1 MSDLLFYRFFRPPT
15 DPSTLGVWRASHS
28 GWFTFFRDDG
38 NIFVSPEVIGL
49 VCDTTFCF
57 SLHLYVLQAYC
68 LLLSFLICAKSRV
81 FNSRLSFV
89 RLSCVLI
96 FHFVPVLRLA
106 VSVEVCSFSHFF
118 LLSAVAI
125 GIWSCVWFVSGS
137 YLRGWPSLLTAWK
150 YRLHGG
156 LAAMFKLL
164 LLVLIIIRLADPLE

>member
-1 MSDLLFYRFFRPPT
+1 MC
-15 DPSTLGVWRASHS
+15 A
-28 GWFTFFRDDG
+28 
-38 NIFVSPEVIGL
+38 
-49 VCDTTFCF
+49 TTFCF

-118 LLSAVAI
+118 FVVCCCYWHLILCLICVWELSAWLTVFAY
-125 GIWSCVWFVSGS
+125 SMEVSTS
-137 YLRGWPSLLTAWK
+137 WRISS
-150 YRLHGG
+150 H
-156 LAAMFKLL
+156 
-164 LLVLIIIRLADPLE
+164 V

>member
-1 MSDLLFYRFFRPPT
+1 MC
-15 DPSTLGVWRASHS
+15 A
-28 GWFTFFRDDG
+28 
-38 NIFVSPEVIGL
+38 
-49 VCDTTFCF
+49 TTFCF

-118 LLSAVAI
+118 FF
-125 GIWSCVWFVSGS
+125 C
-137 YLRGWPSLLTAWK
+137 
-150 YRLHGG
+150 
-156 LAAMFKLL
+156 LL
-164 LLVLIIIRLADPLE
+164 LLLAFDLVSDLCLGVICVVDRLCLQHGSIDFMAD